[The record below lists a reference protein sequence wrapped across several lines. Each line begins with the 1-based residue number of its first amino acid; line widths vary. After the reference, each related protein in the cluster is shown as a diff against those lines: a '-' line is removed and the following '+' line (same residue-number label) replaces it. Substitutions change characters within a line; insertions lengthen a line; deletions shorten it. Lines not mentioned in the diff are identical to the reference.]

1 MFANIEGQK
10 KHLEELRDLDL
21 LEEERTLCDE
31 EKLGKVKIISD
42 LERFA
47 LMEEMS

>member
-1 MFANIEGQK
+1 
-10 KHLEELRDLDL
+10 LEELRDLNL

-31 EKLGKVKIISD
+31 KLGKAKIISD